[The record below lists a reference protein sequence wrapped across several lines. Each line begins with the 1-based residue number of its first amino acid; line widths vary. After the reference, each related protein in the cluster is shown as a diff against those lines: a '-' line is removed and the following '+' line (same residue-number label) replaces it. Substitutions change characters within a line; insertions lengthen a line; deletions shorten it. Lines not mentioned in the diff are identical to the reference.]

1 MVSDSA
7 LFWRRRAVRTVS
19 TKPRRTIVRFS
30 SKGAGPDGARPGR
43 EAEAPWQIPARG
55 WADILRR
62 AWKDTGKRNLSLV
75 AGGVTYYLL
84 VALFPAFAALVSVYS
99 LVANPADVANS
110 VQSLSGMLPPSTVE
124 LIGDEL
130 AQLVSASS
138 RSLSL
143 GAVIG
148 IAIAL
153 WSGMRGMTGMM
164 TALNIAYAQPE
175 RRGFS
180 EFNATA
186 LVLTVVVFVGGLIAL
201 ALVAGLPAVLNGVG
215 VHGPGRWIGLAVEWP
230 LLIVFVM
237 GMVALIYRYGPDRSK
252 PKWKWTSLGVIV
264 ATILWILGSIL
275 FTVYI
280 YYFGSY
286 NKTYGSLG
294 LPLVLLTWPGFVEGA
309 RIHVA
314 DGHLGSHLR
323 AQSPVAAAPGV
334 AHFAHRPHRSHKP
347 ERGGKRLGR
356 ARARSK
362 NYAYQNWSEPQ
373 PP

>member
-1 MVSDSA
+1 
-7 LFWRRRAVRTVS
+7 
-19 TKPRRTIVRFS
+19 
-30 SKGAGPDGARPGR
+30 
-43 EAEAPWQIPARG
+43 
-55 WADILRR
+55 
-62 AWKDTGKRNLSLV
+62 
-75 AGGVTYYLL
+75 VTYYLL
-84 VALFPAFAALVSVYS
+84 LALFPALAALVSVYG

-138 RSLSL
+138 KSLGL

-153 WSGMRGMTGMM
+153 WSGVRGMTGMM
-164 TALNIAYAQPE
+164 SALNIAYAQPE
-175 RRGFS
+175 RRGFIA
-180 EFNATA
+180 FNATA

-215 VHGPGRWIGLAVEWP
+215 VHGPGRWIGLAVGWP
-230 LLIVFVM
+230 LLIVFAM

-275 FTVYI
+275 FTVYV

-294 LPLVLLTWPGFVEGA
+294 LPLVLLTWMWLSVFVVLFGA
-309 RIHVA
+309 EINGEAERQTQQDTTA
-314 DGHLGSHLR
+314 D
-323 AQSPVAAAPGV
+323 
-334 AHFAHRPHRSHKP
+334 PH
-347 ERGGKRLGR
+347 
-356 ARARSK
+356 
-362 NYAYQNWSEPQ
+362 
-373 PP
+373 

>member
-1 MVSDSA
+1 MEQD
-7 LFWRRRAVRTVS
+7 R
-19 TKPRRTIVRFS
+19 
-30 SKGAGPDGARPGR
+30 GR

-175 RRGFS
+175 RRGFIR
-180 EFNATA
+180 FNATA

-215 VHGPGRWIGLAVEWP
+215 VHGPGRWIGLAVGWP
-230 LLIVFVM
+230 LLIVFAM

-252 PKWKWTSLGVIV
+252 PKWKWTSLGVIDNSV
-264 ATILWILGSIL
+264 DPRINPIHCLCLLLRQLQQDVRLVGPAVGSADL
-275 FTVYI
+275 DVVV
-280 YYFGSY
+280 GVRRAVRSRDQRRSRASDAAGY
-286 NKTYGSLG
+286 NG
-294 LPLVLLTWPGFVEGA
+294 
-309 RIHVA
+309 
-314 DGHLGSHLR
+314 
-323 AQSPVAAAPGV
+323 
-334 AHFAHRPHRSHKP
+334 
-347 ERGGKRLGR
+347 
-356 ARARSK
+356 
-362 NYAYQNWSEPQ
+362 
-373 PP
+373 

>member
-1 MVSDSA
+1 MEQD
-7 LFWRRRAVRTVS
+7 R
-19 TKPRRTIVRFS
+19 
-30 SKGAGPDGARPGR
+30 GR

-84 VALFPAFAALVSVYS
+84 VALFPAFAALVSVYG

-138 RSLSL
+138 KSLGL

-153 WSGMRGMTGMM
+153 WSGVRGMTGMM

-175 RRGFS
+175 RRGFIR
-180 EFNATA
+180 FNATA

-294 LPLVLLTWPGFVEGA
+294 LPLVLLTWMWLSVFVVLFGA
-309 RIHVA
+309 EINGEAERQTQQDTTA
-314 DGHLGSHLR
+314 G
-323 AQSPVAAAPGV
+323 
-334 AHFAHRPHRSHKP
+334 PH
-347 ERGGKRLGR
+347 
-356 ARARSK
+356 
-362 NYAYQNWSEPQ
+362 
-373 PP
+373 

>member
-1 MVSDSA
+1 M
-7 LFWRRRAVRTVS
+7 
-19 TKPRRTIVRFS
+19 KP
-30 SKGAGPDGARPGR
+30 DR
-43 EAEAPWQIPARG
+43 ERKAETPWQIPARG

-62 AWKDTGKRNLSLV
+62 AWKGTGKRNLSLV

-84 VALFPAFAALVSVYS
+84 LALFPAIAALVSVYA

-138 RSLSL
+138 KSL
-143 GAVIG
+143 GLGVIIG

-153 WSGMRGMTGMM
+153 WSGVHGMTGMM
-164 TALNIAYAQPE
+164 TALNIAYAEPE
-175 RRGFS
+175 GRGFVR
-180 EFNATA
+180 FYATA
-186 LVLTVVVFVGGLIAL
+186 LVLTVVVCVGGLIAL
-201 ALVAGLPAVLNGVG
+201 ALVAGLPAVLNAVG

-252 PKWKWTSLGVIV
+252 PTWQWASLGVMV
-264 ATILWILGSIL
+264 ATILWILGSVL
-275 FTVYI
+275 FSVYV

-294 LPLVLLTWPGFVEGA
+294 LPLILLTWMWLSVFAVLFGA
-309 RIHVA
+309 EINGEAERQTQQDTTA
-314 DGHLGSHLR
+314 DPR
-323 AQSPVAAAPGV
+323 
-334 AHFAHRPHRSHKP
+334 
-347 ERGGKRLGR
+347 
-356 ARARSK
+356 
-362 NYAYQNWSEPQ
+362 
-373 PP
+373 